1 MSVGVGLR
9 YDVPTAIQAGFFL
22 LLAHAAMKG
31 LAFLCKGVCHFYCD
45 ATRIADLRGTA
56 ARMPLVAVAFS
67 LALAGL
73 AGVPPLAGFASKW
86 FILTGA
92 MRSSDAFGYVGL
104 AVFLL
109 NSLLALG
116 YYLPL
121 IGTLFTPPSPPELV
135 LSEAEGLG
143 GTEGGR
149 IRISPWMAVPIV
161 TLVAL
166 VLVIGLYPE
175 PWLAWTA
182 DVGVYLL
189 AVSVSR

>member
-1 MSVGVGLR
+1 
-9 YDVPTAIQAGFFL
+9 
-22 LLAHAAMKG
+22 
-31 LAFLCKGVCHFYCD
+31 
-45 ATRIADLRGTA
+45 
-56 ARMPLVAVAFS
+56 
-67 LALAGL
+67 
-73 AGVPPLAGFASKW
+73 
-86 FILTGA
+86 

-104 AVFLL
+104 AIFLL

-121 IGTLFTPPSPPELV
+121 IGTLFTPPSPPEL
-135 LSEAEGLG
+135 G
-143 GTEGGR
+143 GAGGGR

-161 TLVAL
+161 ALGAL
-166 VLVIGLYPE
+166 VLAIGLYPE